1 MRVFFF
7 PTTQFFLDIAQNQQ
21 QNNSTNNSKNL
32 AVLLVSSL
40 KLITSYL
47 YKGAMNRSQAEIT
60 RRLTGKNH
68 KRKWLPL
75 SSAEPHS
82 LRMLF
87 SNKYFKLDIVYVDI
101 CVLPK
106 CLSAERTV
114 KTIRKNKQYL
124 LGGPGKQKEKREE
137 GKIKDKMKN

>member
-68 KRKWLPL
+68 KRK
-75 SSAEPHS
+75 
-82 LRMLF
+82 
-87 SNKYFKLDIVYVDI
+87 
-101 CVLPK
+101 
-106 CLSAERTV
+106 
-114 KTIRKNKQYL
+114 
-124 LGGPGKQKEKREE
+124 
-137 GKIKDKMKN
+137 